1 MTQLRKMMLE
11 ELQRRN
17 YSQATVRAYL
27 HAVEAFAKYFHT
39 QPDRLGLE
47 HIRTW
52 QAHLF
57 HDKKLSANTVTVS
70 HDCRP
75 VRFFCLQ
82 DAAASTIQWTRFL
95 TRRDPVAF
103 PRSSHRMRL
112 PG

>member
-1 MTQLRKMMLE
+1 VTQLRKMMLE

-27 HAVEAFAKYFHT
+27 HAVEAFAEYFHT

-57 HDKKLSANTVTVS
+57 HDKKLSANTVTQMTAA
-70 HDCRP
+70 
-75 VRFFCLQ
+75 VRFFLSGRCGGH
-82 DAAASTIQWTRFL
+82 IQWTRFL
-95 TRRDPVAF
+95 TEETPS
-103 PRSSHRMRL
+103 SSHD
-112 PG
+112 PDTG

>member
-1 MTQLRKMMLE
+1 MMLE

-27 HAVEAFAKYFHT
+27 HAVEAFAEYFHT

-57 HDKKLSANTVTVS
+57 HDKKTIREHRDAD
-70 HDCRP
+70 DCR
-75 VRFFCLQ
+75 RAILFCQ
-82 DAAASTIQWTRFL
+82 DAAAAISSGRGSLPEET
-95 TRRDPVAF
+95 PS
-103 PRSSHRMRL
+103 SSHG
-112 PG
+112 PDTG